1 MATKKPKP
9 QKLIRNVRRAFG
21 LAWQTDKK
29 LVVWFVALTA
39 VGALLPIGIS
49 YSFQL
54 LIDELVGIQRMGGVI
69 TVALLSFFAF
79 RYILELVDDLQSSIQ
94 YQYLDRILTY
104 KMEKYLTYSITEK
117 ISGLDIAHFESP
129 ETQNLI
135 QKANEGYY
143 WRIPNFTRSLLYAL
157 YSIVALIGSFLVL
170 LPFGFWIPLAMF
182 ASTIPRLFLRNKYS
196 KVQWS
201 LFSAN
206 TPESKDLW
214 YLKGL
219 LSDHQDIKELKVF
232 QATEELLKRLKK
244 LQNFIFETTKK
255 TLNSY
260 FKSYYWPLILEL
272 SVLALLAY
280 IKLPLAAAGAVTI
293 GSFTFYIQ
301 NLSRISGNS
310 RDLIRYLADL
320 YENNLY
326 VDFYFDVLDLP
337 KLIKEKEPG
346 HTFEE
351 IKPPRI
357 EFQNVSF
364 SYPDGPEVL
373 KNISFKL
380 EPGEHLAIVGP
391 NGAGK
396 TTLIKLLLRFY
407 DPTKGSIVVDDYDL
421 KEIKTENWYKFIST
435 LFQDFVKFNL
445 TIRDNIILGKPK
457 VVDEAKIREAARKAG
472 AEEFIN
478 NLPKKYNQRLGRRF
492 EDSAELSIGQWQ
504 KLALARAFY
513 EESPILIL
521 DEPTSSIDAEAEA
534 KIFDNLDKLYNDKTL
549 IIVSHRFSTVRNADK
564 IIVLKNGKIAEEG
577 NHEFLVSQKGIYAT
591 MFQKQAKGYV
601 E

>member
-1 MATKKPKP
+1 MAIKKTKQ
-9 QKLIRNVRRAFG
+9 QKLIKNIRRAFG

-29 LVVWFVALTA
+29 LVTWFIFLTA
-39 VGALLPIGIS
+39 IGALLPIGIS
-49 YSFQL
+49 YSFKL
-54 LIDELVGIQRMGGVI
+54 LIDELVGIQSAAGIVTI
-69 TVALLSFFAF
+69 ALLSFFAF
-79 RYILELVDDLQSSIQ
+79 RYILELIDDLQTSVQ
-94 YQYLDRILTY
+94 YQYLERILKY
-104 KMEKYLTYSITEK
+104 KMENYLTYRFTEK
-117 ISGLDIAHFESP
+117 ISGLDIAHFANS

-135 QKANEGYY
+135 QKAGDGFY
-143 WRIPNFTRSLLYAL
+143 WRIPNFINFLFYSL
-157 YSIVALIGSFLVL
+157 YSIAALAGSIFVL
-170 LPFGFWIPLAMF
+170 IPFGFWIPLAMI
-182 ASTIPRLFLRNKYS
+182 ASTIPRLFLRNKYG
-196 KVQWS
+196 KIQWS
-201 LFSAN
+201 LFN
-206 TPESKDLW
+206 ENVPESKDLW

-219 LSDHQDIKELKVF
+219 LSDPQDIKEIRVF
-232 QATEELLKRLKK
+232 QATKELLKRLKK
-244 LQNFIFETTKK
+244 LQDYLFEATRK
-255 TLNSY
+255 TLNGY
-260 FKSYYWPLILEL
+260 FRSYYWPMALEL
-272 SVLALLAY
+272 GILALLTY
-280 IKLPLAAAGAVTI
+280 IKLPLTAASIITV

-301 NLSRISGNS
+301 NLSRISNNS
-310 RDLIRYLADL
+310 RDLIRYMADL

-326 VDFYFDVLDLP
+326 VGFYFDVLNLP

-346 HTFEE
+346 HAFEE
-351 IKPPRI
+351 VKPPRI

-407 DPTKGSIVVDDYDL
+407 DPTKGSIMVDDYDL
-421 KEIKTENWYKFIST
+421 KEIKIENWYKFIST

-457 VVDEAKIREAARKAG
+457 VVDEAKVREAARKSG

-478 NLPKKYNQRLGRRF
+478 KLPKKYNQRLGRRF

-534 KIFDNLDKLYNDKTL
+534 KIFENLDKLYNNKTL
-549 IIVSHRFSTVRNADK
+549 VIISHRFSTVRNTDK
-564 IIVLKNGKIAEEG
+564 IIVLKTGKIAEEG
-577 NHEFLVSQKGIYAT
+577 NHESLMSQKGIYAT
-591 MFQKQAKGYV
+591 MFKKQAKGYV